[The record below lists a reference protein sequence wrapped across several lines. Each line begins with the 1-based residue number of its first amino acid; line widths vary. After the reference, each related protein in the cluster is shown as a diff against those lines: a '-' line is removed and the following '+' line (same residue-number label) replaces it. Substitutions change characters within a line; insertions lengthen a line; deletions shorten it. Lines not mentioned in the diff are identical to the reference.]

1 MFLWK
6 RSNRMEAMLL
16 GHGSLGPA
24 HPGHRVLGECL
35 PCSTAWASGS
45 SLGSVQPHRALSKAG
60 SWSNGVAPLDLP
72 EPLEMSQL
80 RPEGRTGA
88 GWAGG
93 NVGRARRGRVCS
105 VRAGETGPGLPRVH
119 VLGAARTVSLSNAFD
134 SWGQRAPVSIS
145 SGETALCP
153 LRPGPGK
160 MSPGAPWSGA
170 DPPWSLGD
178 LRLRPFASLPC

>member
-6 RSNRMEAMLL
+6 RSSSMEAMLL
-16 GHGSLGPA
+16 GLGFLGPA
-24 HPGHRVLGECL
+24 HPSHRVLGECL
-35 PCSTAWASGS
+35 SCSTAWASGC

-60 SWSNGVAPLDLP
+60 SRSNGVPPLHLP
-72 EPLEMSQL
+72 EPLEVSQL

-93 NVGRARRGRVCS
+93 NVGRARRGRVCA
-105 VRAGETGPGLPRVH
+105 VRAGEVPRTGVPRVH
-119 VLGAARTVSLSNAFD
+119 VLGAASLSNAFD
-134 SWGQRAPVSIS
+134 SWGQRAPVSVS

>member
-1 MFLWK
+1 
-6 RSNRMEAMLL
+6 MEKKQQNGSHAAGTWISGASTPQSPCPWGVSPLQHCL
-16 GHGSLGPA
+16 GLRQFP
-24 HPGHRVLGECL
+24 E
-35 PCSTAWASGS
+35 
-45 SLGSVQPHRALSKAG
+45 SVQPHRALSKAG

-72 EPLEMSQL
+72 EPLEVSQL
-80 RPEGRTGA
+80 RPERRTGA

-93 NVGRARRGRVCS
+93 NVGRARRGRVCA
-105 VRAGETGPGLPRVH
+105 VRAGETGPDLPRVH

-134 SWGQRAPVSIS
+134 SWGQRTPVTVS
-145 SGETALCP
+145 SDETALCP

-160 MSPGAPWSGA
+160 MSPGAPWCGA